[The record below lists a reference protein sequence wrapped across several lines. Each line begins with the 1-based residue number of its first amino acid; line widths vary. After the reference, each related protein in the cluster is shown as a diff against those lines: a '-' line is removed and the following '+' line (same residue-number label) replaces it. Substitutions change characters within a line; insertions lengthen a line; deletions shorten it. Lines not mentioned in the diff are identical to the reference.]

1 MQTKKE
7 MWWLFYYIYT
17 ENDNESKK
25 TFFRLIDKILKKQ
38 KKNILVESVLVPSM
52 TNSIL
57 FKPWTFEI
65 VGWNI

>member
-38 KKNILVESVLVPSM
+38 KKHIGRKCSSAFNDKLY
-52 TNSIL
+52 SI
-57 FKPWTFEI
+57 
-65 VGWNI
+65 